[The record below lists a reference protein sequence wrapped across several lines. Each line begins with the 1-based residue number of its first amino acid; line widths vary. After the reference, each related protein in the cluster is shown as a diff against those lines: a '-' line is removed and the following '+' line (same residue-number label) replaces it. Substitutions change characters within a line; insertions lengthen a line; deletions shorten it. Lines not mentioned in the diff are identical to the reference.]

1 MAKRKAAN
9 AGISWPTLVT
19 GMALGVALA
28 LGVRAALDFFAPG
41 VVSERSDTITYE
53 NPEAQELS
61 FRFFDMLTQSDVIDT
76 TRGPGQPLPPIRA
89 VEEPEQTPVPIQSTQ
104 SGTTANA
111 ANQAANE
118 IANQALNETP
128 VAAAPVTEPTRPTS
142 PTAPTATG
150 ARFLLQAGSFRGAD
164 KAEVLRA
171 RILLLGLPC
180 RTQQVT
186 VQGGG
191 VWHRV
196 FVGPY
201 ETKPQME
208 QAAAQLRAQD
218 IDPLPLY
225 RAA

>member
-1 MAKRKAAN
+1 MAKRKAAQN
-9 AGISWPTLVT
+9 TGISWPTLVT
-19 GMALGVALA
+19 GMALGVALT
-28 LGVRAALDFFAPG
+28 LGVRSTLDFFAPG
-41 VVSERSDTITYE
+41 VVSERTDSITYE

-76 TRGPGQPLPPIRA
+76 TLGSGEPLPPIRE
-89 VEEPEQTPVPIQSTQ
+89 VTQEPTPP
-104 SGTTANA
+104 
-111 ANQAANE
+111 
-118 IANQALNETP
+118 ALNTAQPTISQPTTIAEPTEVASAEVPVVETP
-128 VAAAPVTEPTRPTS
+128 QTT
-142 PTAPTATG
+142 PTAPDG

-201 ETKPQME
+201 DTKQQME
-208 QAAAQLRAQD
+208 RAAAQLRAQD